1 MQQETSTLGFVL
13 NQRFFVIVDNKYGEV
28 TLGADFAS
36 LLMTIVGY
44 PRIGKNKKN
53 KYYEKPSEIIQLFK

>member
-1 MQQETSTLGFVL
+1 
-13 NQRFFVIVDNKYGEV
+13 VIVDNKYGEV

-44 PRIGKNKKN
+44 PKIGKNKKN
-53 KYYEKPSEIIQLFK
+53 KYFEDPMDIIKYFKDFKASP